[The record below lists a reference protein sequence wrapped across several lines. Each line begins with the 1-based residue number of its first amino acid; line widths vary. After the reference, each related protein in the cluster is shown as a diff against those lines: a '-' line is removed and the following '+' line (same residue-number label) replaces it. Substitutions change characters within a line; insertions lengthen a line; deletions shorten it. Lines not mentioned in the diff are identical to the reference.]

1 MNNKLLRWVL
11 FGIFLTR
18 RWLGVLLPDNHFK
31 HFVSDP
37 LIDKYDTIGVFGDRE
52 SSALSGEQK
61 VDFNTLSF
69 SKYEEIYDV
78 LDTQYIDADEVDFW
92 DMQDNALK
100 WFVDAIGDP
109 YTTYLDVKENTAFDE
124 AIQGTQNFE
133 WVGAVVTKK
142 KDGVLIEE
150 VLKNSPAFKAWLQ
163 ALDLVLKIDD
173 QSVLDLDLFDAV
185 QAIRGP
191 KDSEVILTI
200 FRESAEEILEL
211 PVIRG
216 TIDVPS
222 VSGKILWSSGSGDV
236 HIGYI
241 ELATFWED
249 TAMKMKQV
257 IWDLKNQWT
266 LDGII
271 LDLRWNGWWILPIS
285 IDVASFFLPAWDI
298 VTSIDYSIYPD
309 EELKS
314 KWFGELEWLPV
325 IVLIDL
331 MSASASEIIAW
342 ALRDQIDATLIG
354 TQSFGKWSVQT
365 VKVFDDSS
373 SLKFSIGKRYTPDG
387 DNIDEEWIVPDIEVE
402 FDRDLFLESGV
413 DMQLDRAEEEM
424 TKIINQ

>member
-1 MNNKLLRWVL
+1 MDSKLLVWTL
-11 FGIFLTR
+11 FGIVLTR
-18 RWLGVLLPDNHFK
+18 LWLTWLLPDNHFK

-37 LIDKYDTIGVFGDRE
+37 LIDKYDTVGLFGKSE

-61 VDFNTLSF
+61 VNFDTLSF

-78 LDTQYIDADEVDFW
+78 LDTQYIDADEVDFG

-100 WFVDAIGDP
+100 GFVDAIGDP

-124 AIQGTQNFE
+124 AIQWTQNFE

-150 VLKNSPAFKAWLQ
+150 VLKNSPAFKAWVQ
-163 ALDLVLKIDD
+163 ALDLVLRIDD

-191 KDSEVILTI
+191 KDSEVVLTI
-200 FRESAEEILEL
+200 FRESTEEILEL
-211 PVIRG
+211 SVIRG

-222 VSGKILWSSGSGDV
+222 VSGKMLWSGDV
-236 HIGYI
+236 QIGYI

-249 TAMKMKQV
+249 TAMKMRQV
-257 IWDLKNQWT
+257 ITNLKSQWT

-271 LDLRWNGWWILPIS
+271 LDLRWNWWWILPIS
-285 IDVASFFLPAWDI
+285 IDIASFFLPAWDV
-298 VTSIDYSIYPD
+298 VTSIDYSIFPD

-314 KWFGELEWLPV
+314 KWFGQLEWLPV
-325 IVLIDL
+325 VVLIDL
-331 MSASASEIIAW
+331 MSASASEIIAG
-342 ALRDQIDATLIG
+342 ALHDQIDALLIG

-373 SLKFSIGKRYTPDG
+373 SLKFSIGKRYTPNG
-387 DNIDEEWIVPDIEVE
+387 DNIDKEWIIPDIEVE
-402 FDRDLFLESGV
+402 FDRELFIDSGV
-413 DMQLDRAEEEM
+413 DAQLDVAIEEM
-424 TKIINQ
+424 VRVIQWDN